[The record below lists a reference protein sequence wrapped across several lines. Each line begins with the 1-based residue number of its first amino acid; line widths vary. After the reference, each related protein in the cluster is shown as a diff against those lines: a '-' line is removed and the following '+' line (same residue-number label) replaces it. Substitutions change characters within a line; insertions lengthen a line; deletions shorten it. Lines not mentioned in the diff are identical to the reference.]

1 MKKILRRIYYSI
13 IKFLPAKFVINI
25 ENILSY
31 KRLFNKDTPQYFGE
45 KIQWLKLYGNL
56 EQYTDLVDKYKVRE
70 YIAKEIGEEY
80 LIPLINIYN
89 TPEEIDYN
97 KLPNSFVL
105 KVNHGSGY
113 NIIVKDKSK
122 IDISKINNQL
132 NKWLKEDYSQIK
144 KEFQYKNVKRKIIC
158 EEFINDKNGQL
169 IDYKFFCFDGK
180 PEFIKVDFDRFTTHK
195 ANIYSPD
202 WKLLELS
209 VKGQANYKGDCPK
222 PINYKKMLTISKKLC
237 RKFQFIRVDLYN
249 VDGKIYF
256 GELTFTPASGIHPFY
271 PLEKDLK
278 IAERIKLNHEK

>member
-132 NKWLKEDYSQIK
+132 NKWLKED
-144 KEFQYKNVKRKIIC
+144 
-158 EEFINDKNGQL
+158 
-169 IDYKFFCFDGK
+169 
-180 PEFIKVDFDRFTTHK
+180 
-195 ANIYSPD
+195 
-202 WKLLELS
+202 
-209 VKGQANYKGDCPK
+209 
-222 PINYKKMLTISKKLC
+222 
-237 RKFQFIRVDLYN
+237 
-249 VDGKIYF
+249 
-256 GELTFTPASGIHPFY
+256 
-271 PLEKDLK
+271 
-278 IAERIKLNHEK
+278 